1 LQCRIANPN
10 NGREP
15 HDFRPRA
22 QIKRLFEESEVVSGD
37 SEAIRK
43 FSDKYIVPEK
53 LVVEYVEHLAQ
64 IKMRK
69 EKKKEGTERELMERL
84 NWQYNDID

>member
-1 LQCRIANPN
+1 MQCWSANPTN
-10 NGREP
+10 ARP
-15 HDFRPRA
+15 PDDFQPRA

-53 LVVEYVEHLAQ
+53 LVAEYVEHLAQ
-64 IKMRK
+64 MKMRK
-69 EKKKEGTERELMERL
+69 EQKKEETERERM
-84 NWQYNDID
+84 

>member
-1 LQCRIANPN
+1 MSRATSDPIHLLYFLTPALGLIQAI
-10 NGREP
+10 GRNAVNVW
-15 HDFRPRA
+15 D
-22 QIKRLFEESEVVSGD
+22 QKSELVSGD

-53 LVVEYVEHLAQ
+53 LVAEYVEHLAQ

-69 EKKKEGTERELMERL
+69 EKKKEETERE
-84 NWQYNDID
+84 